1 MIREK
6 NRQPMGAIRVERLAG
21 YILRSMKSLAG
32 KVAVVTGASRGIG
45 QAIALRLGA
54 EGAAVVL
61 CARDE
66 ELLKRNAAK
75 IVEAGS
81 AAHVAALDLRG
92 PEAGRTLA
100 DAAVKAFGGIDIVVN
115 CAGATKRGD
124 FETLTDEDWLDGY
137 ALKFFG
143 AVRLTRAVWPHLR
156 ARQGAVI
163 NIAGSGGRT
172 PGPQFS
178 IGGSVNAALLSF
190 SKALADLGLRDGVQ
204 VNAINPGPVRTARL
218 EKRLAALAAERKVG
232 EEEALEI
239 FLREEKIMKVGA
251 PEDIAGLVAFILSP
265 EGRYMHGSLIDMDGG
280 ATKTL

>member
-1 MIREK
+1 ME
-6 NRQPMGAIRVERLAG
+6 
-21 YILRSMKSLAG
+21 SLKG

-54 EGAAVVL
+54 EGASVAL
-61 CARDE
+61 CARDRT
-66 ELLKRNAAK
+66 LLENNAAP
-75 IVEAGS
+75 IRAQGSSAEAIP
-81 AAHVAALDLRG
+81 LDLRD
-92 PEAGRTLA
+92 PNAGQTVV
-100 DAAVKAFGGIDIVVN
+100 DATVKALGAIDILIN

-124 FETLTDEDWLDGY
+124 FETLTDEDWRDGY
-137 ALKFFG
+137 ELKFFG
-143 AVRLTRAVWPHLR
+143 AVRLTRAAWPHLR
-156 ARQGAVI
+156 ARQGSVI

-172 PGPQFS
+172 PGPQFT

-190 SKALADLGLRDGVQ
+190 TKALADIGLRDGIQ

-218 EKRLAALAAERKVG
+218 EKRLTATTV
-232 EEEALEI
+232 EAFI
-239 FLREEKIMKVGA
+239 REERIMKIGA